1 MTSWCFFYEL
11 AFFLWFFHLMM
22 WTQGNPNKKLLYI
35 WISFWGKIM
44 YFHKAKL
51 ILWLDLGPC
60 DRTKVNRL
68 QRCPRLSLGRVSS
81 SPSSWNQPSDTF
93 VTEVSLKH
101 LHWRWHQPQRRTHLH
116 RQQSKFP
123 GFWEIIDSP
132 MTFGMTSQFPILRT
146 RNRVLELAPTGSKE
160 LTVHIS
166 SHLYTGRL
174 KSAMREYLYHGNWQT
189 LCIRASPL
197 PWRASIPLYPMEMKT
212 ESKWLCQCH
221 TAQ

>member
-22 WTQGNPNKKLLYI
+22 WTQGNPNQKPLYI
-35 WISFWGKIM
+35 WISFWGEIM

-68 QRCPRLSLGRVSS
+68 QKCPRLFLGRVSS
-81 SPSSWNQPSDTF
+81 SPISWNQPSDTF

-160 LTVHIS
+160 LAVHIS
-166 SHLYTGRL
+166 SHLYTDWNRPCGNIYITEIGKPYTSGL
-174 KSAMREYLYHGNWQT
+174 LPCRESQHTTVPNGNENREQVT
-189 LCIRASPL
+189 LSM
-197 PWRASIPLYPMEMKT
+197 SHST
-212 ESKWLCQCH
+212 VV
-221 TAQ
+221 